1 VCAFLV
7 WNVEVYSAAASVLG
21 LACQQDL
28 VTVVVPALCV
38 VVGCVCP
45 DLVIEPLDQM
55 LKILESSSCS
65 RGDFSDKPV
74 RCLMK
79 CL

>member
-28 VTVVVPALCV
+28 VTVVVTLCV
-38 VVGCVCP
+38 AVGCVCP
-45 DLVIEPLDQM
+45 GLILEPLDQM

-65 RGDFSDKPV
+65 CGDFSDTSV
-74 RCLMK
+74 RYLMK